1 MTIHCYICELEA
13 VHFTEC
19 GGGAL
24 ICDECVRAGKCC
36 GNPHPANPGFSP
48 SDVVI
53 RMPLLSVSRA

>member
-24 ICDECVRAGKCC
+24 ICDEC
-36 GNPHPANPGFSP
+36 NPHPANPGFSP